1 MLVPTDSREGIILV
15 DERNRRIGTAEKY
28 PAHRQG
34 LLHRAFSIFLFDD
47 EGRPLLQRRAP
58 GKYHSA
64 GLWAN
69 ACCGHPRP
77 GETTIKAAAR
87 RLGEELNI
95 EAELTFHFAAR
106 YRADLGNGMT
116 ENEYV
121 YIFSGRVPAGTIE
134 PNPAEADA
142 IRMASLEELMD
153 MPSRSEGDYAYWL
166 KHYLR
171 NHGDQLLA
179 MRAATA
185 EAPARSSGAPA
196 LQTA

>member
-1 MLVPTDSREGIILV
+1 MLVPTDSREGLILI
-15 DERNRRIGTAEKY
+15 DERNRRVGTAEKY

-47 EGRPLLQRRAP
+47 EGRTLLQRRAS

-77 GETTIKAAAR
+77 GETTIKAASR

-95 EAELTFHFAAR
+95 ETELSLGFHAR
-106 YRADLGNGMT
+106 YRADLNDGMV

-121 YIFSGRVPAGTIE
+121 YVYAGRVPAGTIV

-142 IRMASLEELMD
+142 IKQVSLEELMALS
-153 MPSRSEGDYAYWL
+153 PRAELSYTYWL
-166 KHYLR
+166 RHYLHHHR
-171 NHGDQLLA
+171 EGLKA
-179 MRAATA
+179 MRTATA
-185 EAPARSSGAPA
+185 QRPVRTANRS
-196 LQTA
+196 LQHA